1 MATAVCLKRQRQCKK
16 EWLRWFDQASVA
28 ALCERRRHCRAQIG
42 RRSETAATAHFRS
55 LNDFACR
62 RTSAEIIVRVS
73 HMIRRDYIVVGAGI
87 GGASACEGIRKY
99 DKRGSVTLVGAE
111 AFPPYK
117 RWIISKSFLRE
128 KDANTKKLQE
138 VDERWLESHKIEARF
153 GTVVTQFN
161 IERRLAVLA
170 NGESIEFTKA
180 CLAMGSRP
188 LRPAMAG
195 TNLGNVIYLRTT
207 RDALALREMANL
219 EKTIMVVGGGLLACE
234 SAASLRMMK
243 MKVGL
248 MHRDGYLLNRYVDPN
263 TGAWLTD
270 YFAKHGVVLSMGEAL
285 NGFEGKTVL
294 RNIQTKSGN
303 RFPVGLAV
311 VACGAEP
318 NLDLVRNTPLA
329 GPHGSP
335 VTDYL
340 ETEEKGIYAIGD
352 LAFYPDRLMGGM
364 RRQTHWDNARKQGLI
379 AGANMTGKKRIRYE
393 QLPYFWTE
401 IFDLHMHFVGDFSIL
416 PTRIE
421 VHGAYA
427 KKKFVARYYQ
437 GEK

>member
-1 MATAVCLKRQRQCKK
+1 MVEVCY
-16 EWLRWFDQASVA
+16 
-28 ALCERRRHCRAQIG
+28 
-42 RRSETAATAHFRS
+42 
-55 LNDFACR
+55 
-62 RTSAEIIVRVS
+62 
-73 HMIRRDYIVVGAGI
+73 MIRRDYLVVGAGI

-99 DKRGSVTLVGAE
+99 DKRASVTLVGAE

-117 RWIISKSFLRE
+117 RWILSKNFLRE
-128 KDANTKKLQE
+128 KEANLKKLQE
-138 VDERWLESHKIEARF
+138 FDERWFEAHKIEARF

-188 LRPAMAG
+188 VRPSVAG
-195 TNLGNVIYLRTT
+195 TSLGNVIYLRTT
-207 RDALALREMANL
+207 RDALALREMASL
-219 EKTIMVVGGGLLACE
+219 EKTIMVVGGGLLASE
-234 SAASLRMMK
+234 AAASLRMMK

-248 MHRDGYLLNRYVDPN
+248 MHRDAYLLNRYVDPE

-311 VACGAEP
+311 VAVGAEP
-318 NLDLVRNTPLA
+318 SLELVRNTPLA

-335 VTDYL
+335 VTEYL

-352 LAFYPDRLMGGM
+352 LAFYPDRIMGGM
-364 RRQTHWDNARKQGLI
+364 RRQTHWENAREQGLV

-393 QLPYFWTE
+393 QVPYFWTE
-401 IFDLHMHFVGDFSIL
+401 MFDLRMDFVGDFTL
-416 PTRIE
+416 PPTR
-421 VHGAYA
+421 VNLDGTYP
-427 KKKFVARYYQ
+427 KKKFIARYYQ
-437 GEK
+437 GDKVRGILLCQQSPREVDAAKNQLRQALGK

>member
-1 MATAVCLKRQRQCKK
+1 
-16 EWLRWFDQASVA
+16 
-28 ALCERRRHCRAQIG
+28 
-42 RRSETAATAHFRS
+42 
-55 LNDFACR
+55 
-62 RTSAEIIVRVS
+62 
-73 HMIRRDYIVVGAGI
+73 MIQRDYLIIGSGI
-87 GGASACEGIRKY
+87 GGASACEGIRRY

-111 AFPPYK
+111 VFPPYK
-117 RWIISKSFLRE
+117 RWILSKSFLRE
-128 KDANTKKLQE
+128 KNPQLKKLQE
-138 VDERWLESHKIEARF
+138 PAEHWFRAHKIETRF

-161 IERRLAVLA
+161 IDRRLAVLA
-170 NGESIEFTKA
+170 TGESIEFNKA

-188 LRPAMAG
+188 VRPQVAG
-195 TNLGNVIYLRTT
+195 VGLGNVIYLRTV
-207 RDALALREMANL
+207 RDALALKEMANA
-219 EKTIMVVGGGLLACE
+219 ERTVMVVGGGLLACE
-234 SAASLRMMK
+234 AAASLRTIK
-243 MKVGL
+243 LKVGL
-248 MHRDGYLLNRYVDPN
+248 MHRDSYLLNRYLDAE

-270 YFAKHGVVLSMGEAL
+270 YFAKHGVNMSMGEGL

-340 ETEEKGIYAIGD
+340 ETEEKGIYAVGD
-352 LAFYPDRLMGGM
+352 LAFYPDRVMGGV
-364 RRQTHWDNARKQGLI
+364 RRQTHWENAHKQGLI

-393 QLPYFWTE
+393 QIPYFWTE
-401 IFDLHMHFVGDFSIL
+401 MFDLRMDFVGDFSVL
-416 PTRIE
+416 PTR
-421 VHGAYA
+421 VDLRGTYA

-437 GEK
+437 GEKLRGILLCQQPPREVKSAKTQLRHALGK

>member
-1 MATAVCLKRQRQCKK
+1 
-16 EWLRWFDQASVA
+16 
-28 ALCERRRHCRAQIG
+28 
-42 RRSETAATAHFRS
+42 
-55 LNDFACR
+55 
-62 RTSAEIIVRVS
+62 
-73 HMIRRDYIVVGAGI
+73 MIQRDYLVIGAGI

-99 DKRGSVTLVGAE
+99 DKRSSVTLAGAE
-111 AFPPYK
+111 VSPPYK
-117 RWIISKSFLRE
+117 RWILSKSFLRDKE
-128 KDANTKKLQE
+128 VNLKKLQE
-138 VDERWLESHKIEARF
+138 VDERWVEAHKVEARL
-153 GTVVTQFN
+153 GTVVTQLN

-188 LRPAMAG
+188 VRPTVAG
-195 TNLGNVIYLRTT
+195 TSLGNVIYLRTV
-207 RDALALREMANL
+207 RDALALREMSSL

-234 SAASLRMMK
+234 AAASLRMMK

-248 MHRDGYLLNRYVDPN
+248 MHRDQYLLNRYVDPE
-263 TGAWLTD
+263 TGTWLTD
-270 YFAKHGVVLSMGEAL
+270 YFAKHGIVLSMGEAL

-318 NLDLVRNTPLA
+318 NLDLVRNTPLS

-335 VTDYL
+335 VTEYL

-352 LAFYPDRLMGGM
+352 LAFYPDRIMGGM
-364 RRQTHWDNARKQGLI
+364 RRQTHWENAREQGLV

-393 QLPYFWTE
+393 QIPYFWTE
-401 IFDLHMHFVGDFSIL
+401 MFDLRMDFVGDFTFQ
-416 PTRIE
+416 PTR
-421 VHGAYA
+421 VDLDGTYA
-427 KKKFVARYYQ
+427 KKKFIARYYQ
-437 GEK
+437 GEKLRGILLCQQAQREVDAAKSQLRQALGK